1 MEQVNSQQVAAARV
15 SGAENFGDF
24 FRAEQARLLRALYI
38 VTGDRYLAE
47 EIMQDAFVG
56 LWERW
61 ERIRTLKDPTGY
73 LYKTALNRVRR
84 HQRRLARL
92 VAVLARLTPR
102 EALYDVED
110 RDVVVRALGTLSA
123 RQRAAV
129 VLTEMLGFDSDTAGR
144 LLGVK
149 AVTARRLA
157 SKGREALRRALEGQY
172 G

>member
-1 MEQVNSQQVAAARV
+1 MEQVNSPQVAEAPI
-15 SGAENFGDF
+15 SGAENFEEF

-38 VTGDRYLAE
+38 VTGDRLLAE
-47 EIMQDAFVG
+47 DVMQDAFVS

-61 ERIRTLKDPTGY
+61 ERVRTLEDPIGY

-92 VAVLARLTPR
+92 VAALARLTPR
-102 EALYDVED
+102 ETLYDVED
-110 RDVVVRALGTLSA
+110 HDAVVQALGTLTA

-129 VLTEMLGFDSDTAGR
+129 VLTEMLGFDSETAGR

-157 SKGREALRRALEGQY
+157 SKAREALRTALEGQY